1 MRPAALTRSPSR
13 RAEFELRFTAQGD
26 VLGHGADDV
35 GEYRISGKHG
45 GGRVAFTK
53 KYRRGSANAAG
64 RVNARWPYH
73 GI

>member
-1 MRPAALTRSPSR
+1 M
-13 RAEFELRFTAQGD
+13 RFTAQGD

-35 GEYRISGKHG
+35 GEYRLSGKHG

-64 RVNARWPYH
+64 RVKDNNKGHAVEYR
-73 GI
+73 GKA